1 VTFSKEQEAILDR
14 DGSFCIHGTAGS
26 GKTTTLCS
34 WASLNSNKSVI
45 GLSYNGHSRNEL
57 VRKSQGLGITN
68 ITLETIHSFA
78 QKGVFRTNNKP
89 KSFELSLSSAKI
101 VELLKLKDIPGM
113 ENSCYLQAQWTYRAL
128 SFFLNS
134 TLSSFTDLLPEYF
147 PYESAD
153 PAFENNFER
162 IIKDASMIYDLM
174 KSQKIPMLHD
184 VYLKMFWQLNHMIP
198 YDAILFD
205 EGQDASPVMLDI
217 FLRQQGIT
225 KVIVG
230 DQHQQL
236 YSWRYASNA
245 LENIPLEK
253 VFLTSCFRFSSSIS
267 GLANRILEWKRELGM
282 PFSTPPVE
290 GAKHQYPNP
299 FPESYSSGIIARTNI
314 GLLSEA
320 IRLLALDLPIMKSIA
335 FEGNIES
342 YKFSDNGESLYDVL
356 NLWAGKREFIKHPMI
371 KNMRSFDELKS
382 YNLMSRDKSLKAQ
395 ISLVEDYKKDITFLL
410 KDLGTRVTEEKQ
422 KANLV
427 FTTAHK
433 AKGMEYEEVTL
444 ADDFL
449 LINEIK
455 EKLSGN
461 KMTLSMACE
470 EINLLYVSITRS
482 KGLAWLTPGQ
492 KHLLHDSV

>member
-14 DGSFCIHGTAGS
+14 DGSFCINGTAGS

-34 WASLNSNKSVI
+34 WASLNSNKSVL
-45 GLSYNGHSRNEL
+45 GLSYNGHSRNDL
-57 VRKSQGLGITN
+57 VRKCQGLGITN
-68 ITLETIHSFA
+68 TTLETVHSFA

-113 ENSCYLQAQWTYRAL
+113 ENSCYLQAQWTYRVL

-147 PYESAD
+147 PDESVD
-153 PAFENNFER
+153 PAFVNNFDL
-162 IIKDASMIYDLM
+162 IIKDASLIYDLM
-174 KSQKIPMLHD
+174 RSQKIPMLHD

-236 YSWRYASNA
+236 YSWRYASSA

-253 VFLTSCFRFSSSIS
+253 VFLTSCFRFSSAIS
-267 GLANRILEWKRELGM
+267 QVANTVLGWKREIGI
-282 PFSTPPVE
+282 PFSTPPLV
-290 GAKHQYPNP
+290 GAKDLYPNP
-299 FPESYSSGIIARTNI
+299 FPQSYSSGIIARTNI

-342 YKFSDNGESLYDVL
+342 YKFSENGESVYDVY
-356 NLWAGKREFIKHPMI
+356 NLWAGKREFIKHAMI

-382 YNLMSRDKSLKAQ
+382 YNLMARDKSLQAQ
-395 ISLVEDYKKDITFLL
+395 ISLVEYYKKNITFLL

-422 KANLV
+422 KANLI

-433 AKGMEYEEVTL
+433 SKGMEYEEITL

-449 LINEIK
+449 LIDEIKKKLSTNEI
-455 EKLSGN
+455 
-461 KMTLSMACE
+461 TLSRACE

-482 KGLAWLTPGQ
+482 KGLAWIKPRQ
-492 KHLLHDSV
+492 NHLLADLV